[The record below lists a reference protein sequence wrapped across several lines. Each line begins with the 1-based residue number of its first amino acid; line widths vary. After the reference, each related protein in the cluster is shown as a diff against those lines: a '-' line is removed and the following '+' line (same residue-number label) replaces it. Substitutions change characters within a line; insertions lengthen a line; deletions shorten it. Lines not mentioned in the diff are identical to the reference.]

1 MNISFEKVK
10 NLIPCI
16 ITVVFLLII
25 PTIWA
30 DNTMLDAPLLP
41 RQLALSAFLL
51 AVIPIMVIYVIKG
64 GRFSFNRT
72 ESVIFGGLALF
83 MLMHIVSCVNLI
95 NGHEAFFHI
104 LKEFMLCMWFFV
116 IYQMLKA
123 NPPMRDILIKTITV
137 TSAIFIG
144 IALVQLANADFS
156 KYRAAT
162 QHRSYYLTQIMEGIY
177 STCSNKNLLA
187 SLLFI
192 TLPTAIYHIFNI
204 KRHSITSAVWFGI
217 GIIIVIS
224 NLTLVTFL
232 LTRTVIGAILLSAG
246 VAAIILYV
254 YMLRIKPRKTG
265 QPTDKRIK
273 IALIAATVAAIVFG
287 VGIICLTDTQIE
299 QTIKERFL
307 LTINPEQYGYRDNE
321 HGESS
326 VAMRKIIWTKSV
338 EMIKEHPL
346 IGFGPGQWQIIIPK
360 YGVDEFGEKLREGSL
375 TFQRPHNDFLWL
387 ISEVGLIGFLGYLV
401 FFIGIIIIGFTNI
414 KRTSEKS
421 TLIFNILAVSALIG
435 WMFVSM
441 LDFPHERIEHN
452 LVLLSV
458 CAIVLADNR
467 RESETNEKKSGIAST
482 SALIATCATIAIL
495 GFIQSLQFYNGEKAT
510 RRILRYYYEK
520 DWQKIILI
528 TRKADQWPYTVN
540 NYTAP
545 TLFYKGIAL
554 AMTGNDK
561 AAIVEYKKALKAAPY
576 HIITYNALGSSYMK
590 LEQYDEA
597 IKACEEALKLSSK
610 NPTALYNLAITH
622 YNKKNFKLAYNYI
635 AQIPDNITDKPE
647 NFEIACTSIAK
658 QVILENRARYNAE
671 SLNTWLNDNKRIMA
685 TIKKAQADG
694 CGIEETLLKELGSK

>member
-1 MNISFEKVK
+1 MNISFEKIK

-41 RQLALSAFLL
+41 RQLALSVFLL
-51 AVIPIMVIYVIKG
+51 AVIPIMVIFVIKG

-83 MLMHIVSCVNLI
+83 MLMHIVSCVNII

-116 IYQMLKA
+116 IYQILKA

-144 IALVQLANADFS
+144 IAFVQLANADFS

-192 TLPTAIYHIFNI
+192 TLPTAIYHIFNL

-217 GIIIVIS
+217 GIIIAIS

-254 YMLRIKPRKTG
+254 YILRIKPHKTG
-265 QPTDKRIK
+265 QPADKRIK
-273 IALIAATVAAIVFG
+273 IALIAAPVAAIVFG

-375 TFQRPHNDFLWL
+375 TFQRPHNDYLWL
-387 ISEVGLIGFLGYLV
+387 ISEVGLFGFLGYLV
-401 FFIGIIIIGFTNI
+401 FFIGIINIGFTNI

-421 TLIFNILAVSALIG
+421 TLTFNILAVSALIG

-467 RESETNEKKSGIAST
+467 RESETNEKQNIIVTVSLAT
-482 SALIATCATIAIL
+482 LYSAIAII
-495 GFIQSLQFYNGEKAT
+495 GFIQTLQFYNGEKT
-510 RRILRYYYEK
+510 SRTILHLYYDK
-520 DWQKIILI
+520 DWQKLVLI

-610 NPTALYNLAITH
+610 NPTALYNLAVTH

-671 SLNTWLNDNKRIMA
+671 SLNAWLNDDKRIMA

-694 CGIEETLLKELGSK
+694 CGIEETLSKELGSK

>member
-1 MNISFEKVK
+1 
-10 NLIPCI
+10 
-16 ITVVFLLII
+16 
-25 PTIWA
+25 
-30 DNTMLDAPLLP
+30 
-41 RQLALSAFLL
+41 
-51 AVIPIMVIYVIKG
+51 
-64 GRFSFNRT
+64 
-72 ESVIFGGLALF
+72 
-83 MLMHIVSCVNLI
+83 
-95 NGHEAFFHI
+95 
-104 LKEFMLCMWFFV
+104 MLCMWFFV

-123 NPPMRDILIKTITV
+123 NPQMRDILIKTITV

-144 IALVQLANADFS
+144 IAFVQLANADFS

-192 TLPTAIYHIFNI
+192 TLPTAIYHIFNL
-204 KRHSITSAVWFGI
+204 KRHSITYAVWFGI
-217 GIIIVIS
+217 GIIIAIS

-254 YMLRIKPRKTG
+254 YILRIKPHKTG
-265 QPTDKRIK
+265 QPADKRIK
-273 IALIAATVAAIVFG
+273 IALIAAPVAAIIVG
-287 VGIICLTDTQIE
+287 VGIVSLTDTQIE

-307 LTINPEQYGYRDNE
+307 LTINPEKYGYRDNE

-375 TFQRPHNDFLWL
+375 TFQRPHNDYLWL

-421 TLIFNILAVSALIG
+421 TLVFNILAVSALIG

-467 RESETNEKKSGIAST
+467 RESVTNEKQSIIVTISLAT
-482 SALIATCATIAIL
+482 LCSAIAII
-495 GFIQSLQFYNGEKAT
+495 GFIQTPQFYNGEKT
-510 RRILRYYYEK
+510 SRTILHLYYDK
-520 DWQKIILI
+520 DWQKLVLI

-545 TLFYKGIAL
+545 TLFYKGIAQ

-610 NPTALYNLAITH
+610 NPTALYNLAVTH

-671 SLNTWLNDNKRIMA
+671 SLNAWLNDDKRIMA

>member
-1 MNISFEKVK
+1 MNISFEKIK
-10 NLIPCI
+10 NLIPGI
-16 ITVVFLLII
+16 LTSVFMLII

-30 DNTMLDAPLLP
+30 DDTMMDASLMP
-41 RQLALSAFLL
+41 RQVALSVFLI
-51 AVIPIMVIYVIKG
+51 ASIPIMVIYAIKG
-64 GRFSFNRT
+64 GRFSFDRT
-72 ESVIFGGLALF
+72 ESVIFGGMALF
-83 MLMHIVSCVNLI
+83 MLMHIVSCVNVI

-104 LKEFMLCMWFFV
+104 AKEFMLCMWFFV

-123 NPPMRDILIKTITV
+123 NPQMRDILIKTITV

-273 IALIAATVAAIVFG
+273 IALIAAPVAAIIVG
-287 VGIICLTDTQIE
+287 VGIVSLTDTQIE

-307 LTINPEQYGYRDNE
+307 LTINPEKYGYRDNE

-326 VAMRKIIWTKSV
+326 VAMRKIIWEKTID
-338 EMIKEHPL
+338 MIKEHPL
-346 IGFGPGQWQIIIPK
+346 IGSGPGQWQIMIPK

-375 TFQRPHNDFLWL
+375 TYQRPHNDYLWFA
-387 ISEVGLIGFLGYLV
+387 SEVGIIGLLGYLV
-401 FFIGIIIIGFTNI
+401 FFVGIIAIGYSNI
-414 KRTSEKS
+414 KRTNDKS
-421 TLIFNILAVSALIG
+421 ILTFNVLAVSALIG
-435 WMFVSM
+435 WIFVSL
-441 LDFPHERIEHN
+441 LDYPHERIEHN
-452 LVLLSV
+452 LILLSL
-458 CAIVLADNR
+458 CAIVLTDNR
-467 RESETNEKKSGIAST
+467 NESENTERRKIAPT
-482 SALIATCATIAIL
+482 AALIAFCTAIAIVGL
-495 GFIQSLQFYNGEKAT
+495 VQSLQFYDGENANLK
-510 RRILRYYYEK
+510 LLKNYYK
-520 DWQKIILI
+520 GDWQKVILM
-528 TRKADQWPYTVN
+528 TRKADQQSYTVN

-545 TLFYKGIAL
+545 TLYFRGIAL
-554 AMTGNDK
+554 SMSGNDK
-561 AAIVEYKKALKAAPY
+561 AAIVAFNQALEVAPY
-576 HIITYNALGSSYMK
+576 HILTLLALSTSYIK
-590 LEQYDEA
+590 CEQYDDA
-597 IKACEEALKLSSK
+597 IMACERVLNISSE
-610 NPTALYNLAITH
+610 NQPALYNMAVSQ
-622 YNKKNFKLAYNYI
+622 YNKKHFGLAYDYI
-635 AQIPDNITDKPE
+635 SHIPINTKKIPDNYFENAYTDITRRAV
-647 NFEIACTSIAK
+647 F
-658 QVILENRARYNAE
+658 ENRNRYNAVN
-671 SLNTWLNDNKRIMA
+671 LNTWLNDDKRILA
-685 TIKKAQADG
+685 SIKKSQEKKCSIDE
-694 CGIEETLLKELGSK
+694 ILIKELGAR

>member
-41 RQLALSAFLL
+41 RQLALSVFLL
-51 AVIPIMVIYVIKG
+51 AAIPIMVIFVIKG

-83 MLMHIVSCVNLI
+83 MLMHIVSCVNVI

-123 NPPMRDILIKTITV
+123 NPQMRDILIKTITV

-144 IALVQLANADFS
+144 IAFVQLANADFS

-192 TLPTAIYHIFNI
+192 TLPTAIYHIFNL

-232 LTRTVIGAILLSAG
+232 LTRTVIGAIMLSAG

-254 YMLRIKPRKTG
+254 YILRIKPRKTG

-273 IALIAATVAAIVFG
+273 IALIATPVAAIVFG

-375 TFQRPHNDFLWL
+375 TFQRPHNDYLWL

-467 RESETNEKKSGIAST
+467 RESETNEKQNIIVTVSLAT
-482 SALIATCATIAIL
+482 LYSAIAII
-495 GFIQSLQFYNGEKAT
+495 GFIQTLQFYNGEKT
-510 RRILRYYYEK
+510 SRTILHLYYDK
-520 DWQKIILI
+520 DWQKLVLI

-554 AMTGNDK
+554 AMTGNDN

-610 NPTALYNLAITH
+610 NPTALYNLAVTH

-694 CGIEETLLKELGSK
+694 CGIEETLSKELGSK